1 MKKITLRSLV
11 SLMLALLLAFSA
23 VSVAAFAADVTVV
36 KSPKTTFYQGID
48 WSYDKS
54 GKISFIGG
62 VDLSGASLSYK
73 GKTVEY
79 DASGAWPNMYSKP
92 ASGSWVA
99 GDNTMNIFCDSF
111 GSKVYASVTIKLIEA
126 DSIIVITPPKK
137 TLLHEGTDWKMS
149 GIGDV
154 EFTEF
159 DMTGIRLKVFYK
171 DGTVKQISYPENKL
185 IGWAVSQDIDYLEP
199 GHAVLY
205 ATFAGKRA
213 PFPVIFLAKGA
224 SILGDVNNDKK
235 VDSGD
240 ALMILQYSVS
250 KLTLNNAQL
259 AQADVTKEGNVDST
273 DALTILQ
280 FVVGKR
286 LTF

>member
-1 MKKITLRSLV
+1 MKRTTFKSFV
-11 SLMLALLLAFSA
+11 ALMLSVILAFSVVGVVA
-23 VSVAAFAADVTVV
+23 VAADVTVV
-36 KSPKTTFYQGID
+36 KAPRTSFYQGID

-62 VDLSGASLSYK
+62 VDLSGTVLSYN

-79 DASGAWPNMYSKP
+79 TVGKWPNMNAKSE
-92 ASGSWVA
+92 SGTWKT
-99 GDNTMNIFCDSF
+99 GNNTIKIYCDDF
-111 GSKVYASVTIKLIEA
+111 GTKVYATLTIKLVEA
-126 DSIIVITPPKK
+126 ENISVVTPPKK
-137 TLLHEGTDWKMS
+137 TLLNEGSDWTMS

-159 DMTGIRLKVFYK
+159 DMTGTRLKVMYK
-171 DGTVKQISYPENKL
+171 DGTAKQITYPENKL

-205 ATFAGKRA
+205 ATFAGLRA
-213 PFPVIFLAKGA
+213 PFNVIFLAKGA
-224 SILGDVNNDKK
+224 DILGDVNNDKK

-240 ALMILQYSVS
+240 ALMILQHSVGKIALNS
-250 KLTLNNAQL
+250 TQLT
-259 AQADVTKEGNVDST
+259 QADVTKEGNVDST
-273 DALTILQ
+273 DALTVLQ

-286 LTF
+286 LSF